1 MDDILVTQAFKTI
14 PGARKHSWGGIVL
27 TVLVTAFLIFDAVI
41 KLIVIGPVV
50 TAFGELGYPV
60 SLAPVIAT
68 LALACLAVYLI
79 PRTSFLGAIL
89 LTGYLGGAVAS
100 HVRIG
105 SPLLTHKLFPIYIA
119 LMVWGGLFLRDPR
132 LRDLVL
138 RGPSRSSSSHRA

>member
-14 PGARKHSWGGIVL
+14 PGTRKHSWGGIVL

-50 TAFGELGYPV
+50 TAFGELGYPI
-60 SLAPVIAT
+60 SLAPVIGT
-68 LALACLAVYLI
+68 LALACLALYLL

-138 RGPSRSSSSHRA
+138 KGPSRSSSSHRA